1 MAPDDKLMQ
10 YGQDA
15 MQNDITEN
23 EFNTYLDLIGDGRTA
38 LEVEAG
44 TTGFV
49 GEDCRNAGGRTYIGI
64 NCICGD
70 FYFEPVKNDNGQI
83 SGIKIACCGDDGL
96 DSILKALGF
105 VMQALTDQVNEI
117 DD

>member
-1 MAPDDKLMQ
+1 MYA
-10 YGQDA
+10 
-15 MQNDITEN
+15 ITEGVAKIN
-23 EFNTYLDLIGDGRTA
+23 GKLVDTFEREISDGKTA

-49 GEDCRNAGGRTYIGI
+49 GEDCRDAGGRTFIGI

-70 FYFEPVKNDNGQI
+70 CYFEPVKNDNGQI
-83 SGIKIACCGDDGL
+83 SGVKIACCGDDGL

-105 VMQALTDQVNEI
+105 ALQALTDQVNEI

>member
-1 MAPDDKLMQ
+1 MYA
-10 YGQDA
+10 
-15 MQNDITEN
+15 ITEGVAKIN
-23 EFNTYLDLIGDGRTA
+23 GEIVDTFEREISDGRTA

-70 FYFEPVKNDNGQI
+70 FYFEPIVEEDGTVT
-83 SGIKIACCGDDGL
+83 GVEIACCGDEGL
-96 DSILKALGF
+96 DAIMKALGF
-105 VMQALTDQVNEI
+105 AEEVIADAVREINE
-117 DD
+117 

>member
-1 MAPDDKLMQ
+1 MYA
-10 YGQDA
+10 
-15 MQNDITEN
+15 ITEGVAKIN
-23 EFNTYLDLIGDGRTA
+23 GEIVDTFEREISDGRTA

-49 GEDCRNAGGRTYIGI
+49 GAYIGI

-96 DSILKALGF
+96 DSILQALGF

>member
-1 MAPDDKLMQ
+1 MYA
-10 YGQDA
+10 
-15 MQNDITEN
+15 ITEGVAKIN
-23 EFNTYLDLIGDGRTA
+23 GEIVDTFEREISDGRTA

-83 SGIKIACCGDDGL
+83 SGHQLYLRRLLLRAGEERQRPDLRNQDRL
-96 DSILKALGF
+96 LRR
-105 VMQALTDQVNEI
+105 
-117 DD
+117 